1 MRSGCVSFVLYV
13 AYLAVIVAYCSSLKD
28 QAAAYSVEQ
37 QLASVFDSSAF
48 STGRTDVRDVAS
60 LWAYTSALHAA
71 LWNGGPNSST
81 AADDRGARPCGWLA
95 DVSTSPC
102 GNTVCDGYDASL
114 ASGARDA
121 RACDAVV
128 DAHCAELCASVAAA
142 RLRRRAC
149 PFDEHSPLSPC
160 ANPVCDGVLANAT
173 AAAAGDGP
181 AADGAAA
188 VCADLVRLFCAASGV
203 GTRGCLV
210 NARRELG
217 DTDAAPRRRAQ
228 QRASLSLVPRAG
240 MIDNSNR
247 AIGSLMLWHAR
258 WAAVTCEGAAS
269 LASGLR
275 DCGASAGSMA
285 AEEISMEPFEGLRS
299 GREYTPGIY
308 TRGNTTLRLGLATR
322 SLLGRQSR
330 VAGRPVEELHFAPL
344 NTGHFVQDANEDG
357 PSLAAAQANI
367 AELREDGWLDESV
380 LSASLVLVVF
390 NARLMRYATATATFV
405 FSKGGSVPKSL
416 HTTSIPAQLGVF
428 NEHVRLSALAIA
440 LLAIDTI
447 LVLRRVLGVWFRCQ
461 ESVGRIYE
469 QDKQQVMAQ
478 YSQGF
483 APSRARMRLQRAR
496 TQRRNLQHFGLLAQ
510 HAGVKRLREAEEQA
524 NHWAWLCVELVEVCS
539 QWAYTT
545 LVLLVSAQTARV
557 NAAFDSAVD
566 GDDASAP
573 LALSDRDGMDAVLR
587 LVYTLIDAGTLTS
600 YLTYVASLTV
610 ILLLIRLFRYSLFH
624 RRLSTTWYT
633 LG

>member
-1 MRSGCVSFVLYV
+1 MVLVAGDQLGVGEFRREHRAAARMAAVWHGFSMRKALRSRQRRVPVAALVTSIRVAQHMRSGCVSFVLYV

-128 DAHCAELCASVAAA
+128 DAHCAVHAAQEAELCASVAAA

-330 VAGRPVEELHFAPL
+330 VAGRPVEVRLRAS
-344 NTGHFVQDANEDG
+344 ASRA
-357 PSLAAAQANI
+357 PSLARAH
-367 AELREDGWLDESV
+367 
-380 LSASLVLVVF
+380 AS
-390 NARLMRYATATATFV
+390 
-405 FSKGGSVPKSL
+405 
-416 HTTSIPAQLGVF
+416 PAPHG
-428 NEHVRLSALAIA
+428 RALPF
-440 LLAIDTI
+440 
-447 LVLRRVLGVWFRCQ
+447 RRSC
-461 ESVGRIYE
+461 
-469 QDKQQVMAQ
+469 
-478 YSQGF
+478 
-483 APSRARMRLQRAR
+483 
-496 TQRRNLQHFGLLAQ
+496 
-510 HAGVKRLREAEEQA
+510 
-524 NHWAWLCVELVEVCS
+524 
-539 QWAYTT
+539 T
-545 LVLLVSAQTARV
+545 L
-557 NAAFDSAVD
+557 
-566 GDDASAP
+566 P
-573 LALSDRDGMDAVLR
+573 
-587 LVYTLIDAGTLTS
+587 
-600 YLTYVASLTV
+600 
-610 ILLLIRLFRYSLFH
+610 H
-624 RRLSTTWYT
+624 
-633 LG
+633 